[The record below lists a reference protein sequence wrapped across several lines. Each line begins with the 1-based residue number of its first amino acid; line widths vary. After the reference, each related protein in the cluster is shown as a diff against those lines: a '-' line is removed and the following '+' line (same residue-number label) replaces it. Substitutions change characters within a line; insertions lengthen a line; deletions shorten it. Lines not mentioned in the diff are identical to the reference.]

1 MLKTLIRKMTE
12 NRITRILTLM
22 GKITLTHVFNNKKV
36 VKFVSIFMI
45 KINTPSILVDLTK
58 IKGKLIL
65 KMNEKTGK

>member
-1 MLKTLIRKMTE
+1 MTE

-22 GKITLTHVFNNKKV
+22 GKITLTHVFNNKKIV
-36 VKFVSIFMI
+36 RFVKIFMI

-58 IKGKLIL
+58 IKGALIL